1 MPISK
6 FSIANLATVV
16 VSISVFLAGA
26 MWLRE
31 SQVLDSTNYLP
42 VFFPFPIDS
51 VFLIGFG
58 FAPFVGLGLLAAH
71 IFLMVWRSP
80 KPHTAIL
87 FLGFLIF
94 GFAIPESATTRHFV
108 VLLATST
115 ASVIE
120 CRLRTHSDYWFL
132 MPLACFSITLCYY
145 LVMMAAMASAAC

>member
-6 FSIANLATVV
+6 FSIANLATVM
-16 VSISVFLAGA
+16 VSMSVFLEGA
-26 MWLRE
+26 IWLRE

-51 VFLIGFG
+51 VFLIGR
-58 FAPFVGLGLLAAH
+58 FASFVGLGLLAAH
-71 IFLMVWRSP
+71 IFLMIRRSP

-108 VLLATST
+108 VLLATSA

-120 CRLRTHSDYWFL
+120 CRLRTHSDCWFL
-132 MPLACFSITLCYY
+132 MPLTCFSITLCYY
-145 LVMMAAMASAAC
+145 LVMVAAMASAAC